1 VTDAQSYFNI
11 HGMSASAADLF
22 RRLVEAKQAGEPAGL
37 VSVCSAHP
45 LVLEAAMQQAL
56 EDGLPLLVE
65 STVNQVNQFGGYTG
79 LQPAGFAAFLDG
91 IRSAAGLPPDRLL
104 LGADHLGPFPWRGEP
119 AEQAMHKAR
128 ALAAD
133 CVRAGYLKLHL
144 DASMPLAGDAL
155 GPRGELDP
163 ALVARR
169 EAELAAAAE
178 AAFRGHSP
186 ARSPAPVYVIGTDV
200 PAPGGTAVEGAG
212 VPITPVEEL
221 RSTVEY
227 CAQAFRAVGLADAW
241 SRVRAVVVQPGVE
254 FGDRSV
260 QAYDR
265 ARAAGLCAA
274 ARALPGLV
282 LEGHSTDYQ
291 SPAALRALVEDGV
304 AVLKVG
310 PALTFAMREAL
321 FALEH
326 IERELA
332 PAEPCRLGEELER
345 AMLADPSHWRGY
357 YRGQEAEQ
365 RLARRF
371 SLLDRC
377 RYYWTAPPVQR
388 ALERLLANLRRKPIP
403 WTLASQYLPRQAGRA
418 EEGFL
423 SPEPLQMVR
432 AAVRE
437 VLRDYAAAVRPA
449 PK

>member
-1 VTDAQSYFNI
+1 LIQDQKKGRA
-11 HGMSASAADLF
+11 
-22 RRLVEAKQAGEPAGL
+22 AGL
-37 VSVCSAHP
+37 ASICSAHP
-45 LVLEAAMQQAL
+45 LVLQAAMRQAL
-56 EDGLPLLVE
+56 EDGQPLLVE

-79 LQPAGFAAFLDG
+79 QRPADFAAFLEEL
-91 IRSAAGLPPDRLL
+91 RSESGLPAGRLL
-104 LGADHLGPFPWRGEP
+104 LGADHLGPYPWRREP
-119 AEQAMHKAR
+119 AEQAMGKAR

-133 CVRAGYLKLHL
+133 CVRAGYAKLHL
-144 DASMPLAGDAL
+144 DASMPLGGDSL

-163 ALVARR
+163 ALVAQR

-178 AAFRGHSP
+178 AAFPAGP
-186 ARSPAPVYVIGTDV
+186 ARGPGPVYVIGTDV
-200 PAPGGTAVEGAG
+200 PAPGGTPVEVAG
-212 VPITPVEEL
+212 VEITTAEEL
-221 RSTVEY
+221 VRTVSLGAE
-227 CAQAFRAVGLADAW
+227 AFRAAGLREAW
-241 SRVRAVVVQPGVE
+241 KRVRAVVVQPGVE

-265 ARAAGLCAA
+265 ERAAGLCAA

-326 IERELA
+326 IERELGA
-332 PAEPCRLGEELER
+332 AEPSRLGEELER

-357 YRGQEAEQ
+357 YRGGEDEQ

-377 RYYWTAPPVQR
+377 RYYWAAPKVRQ
-388 ALERLLANLRRKPIP
+388 AVERLLENLRRQPIP
-403 WTLASQYLPRQAGRA
+403 RTLASQYLPRQAGRVRESDPA
-418 EEGFL
+418 A
-423 SPEPLQMVR
+423 EPLELVR

-437 VLRDYAAAVRPA
+437 VLRDYARAVRPLRA
-449 PK
+449 GPARRGP